1 MDRQTFKS
9 YKRNLYRLFS
19 TRKERDQNAKNNV
32 SSCFESDLVNVIKQ
46 VKNISIIHDPI
57 VEEIPKDHIPRENI
71 FLVNYLTENLVGKV
85 NSLKQVDK
93 SVQNNLF
100 ASFSNE
106 LDRDTLWH
114 YRLGH
119 TALSTL
125 SKMVEEGHWS

>member
-19 TRKERDQNAKNNV
+19 TRKERDQNAKKNV
-32 SSCFESDLVNVIKQ
+32 SSCVESDLVNVIKQ

-57 VEEIPKDHIPRENI
+57 VEEIPNNHIPRENI
-71 FLVNYLTENLVGKV
+71 FLANYLTENLVGEI

-106 LDRDTLWH
+106 LDRNTL
-114 YRLGH
+114 
-119 TALSTL
+119 
-125 SKMVEEGHWS
+125 